1 MLIIVVVDR
10 IINRNNVIFVLIVD
24 IVVGRIVCIF
34 LLILAIFVILFNFEL
49 LPIIINVLSLILIIL
64 CSFRFELFPII
75 IIVRFCADF
84 SSKTCF
90 ELRKK
95 KEGWISYLSVYKWS
109 GRKKESEGEC
119 KELDTYRY
127 FPERP
132 IAPSVL
138 YNCILHHCVSPHGDS
153 TSILVHFNVL

>member
-1 MLIIVVVDR
+1 MLIIVFVDR
-10 IINRNNVIFVLIVD
+10 ITNRNNIIFVLIVD

-64 CSFRFELFPII
+64 CSFRFEFFPII
-75 IIVRFCADF
+75 IIVRFCADV

-95 KEGWISYLSVYKWS
+95 KVGWIRFLSVYQWS
-109 GRKKESEGEC
+109 GRKKRVRGGM
-119 KELDTYRY
+119 KRVRHI
-127 FPERP
+127 P
-132 IAPSVL
+132 VL
-138 YNCILHHCVSPHGDS
+138 SR
-153 TSILVHFNVL
+153 TSRHSFCPV